1 MIDSTSSAERSD
13 GLPPLQ
19 YWPARLA
26 VAAFRVFSLLPWRV
40 QILFGI
46 LLGRLLPIV
55 ARKRNAIARGNINR
69 VYADLNDDERA
80 ILLTQHR
87 KELGIG
93 LLQVGF
99 AWWSSDRRIIK
110 RCDIEGLEHI
120 HAAGDRPTV
129 LLAMHSTCLEM
140 LLRGLGTTVRFS
152 AVQRP
157 FGHPVFDR
165 AMMQGRAR
173 SAQTLIS
180 KHQPKALLRA
190 MRAREA
196 VFIAADQYD
205 TTDSAV
211 TAEFLGQRT
220 ANNSTIARLVND
232 YAAVVIPVHATRQTD
247 GRYAIAVRP
256 ALEFPSDDRASIARR
271 INETFEQMIAEA
283 PTQYY
288 WVHDRFREPAA

>member
-1 MIDSTSSAERSD
+1 MIDSTSSAERND
-13 GLPPLQ
+13 GQPSLQ
-19 YWPARLA
+19 HWPARLA

-40 QILFGI
+40 QIQFGT
-46 LLGRLLPIV
+46 LLGRLLPVI
-55 ARKRNAIARGNINR
+55 ARKRDAIARGNIDQ
-69 VYADLNDDERA
+69 VYAELNDDERA
-80 ILLTQHR
+80 ILLAEHR
-87 KELGIG
+87 KEIGIG
-93 LLQVGF
+93 LLQVGL

-110 RCDIEGLEHI
+110 HCDIKGLKHI
-120 HAAGDRPTV
+120 HAAADRPTV
-129 LLAMHSTCLEM
+129 LLAMHSTSLEM
-140 LLRGLGTTVRFS
+140 LLRGLGTAVRFS

-165 AMMQGRAR
+165 AMMQGRGR

-190 MRAREA
+190 MRARET

-211 TAEFLGQRT
+211 MAEFLGQRT
-220 ANNSTIARLVND
+220 ANNSTVARLVTD
-232 YAAVVIPVHATRQTD
+232 YGAMVIPVHATRQTG
-247 GRYAIAVRP
+247 GRYAIVVRP
-256 ALEFPSDDRASIARR
+256 ALEFSSDDRESIARR